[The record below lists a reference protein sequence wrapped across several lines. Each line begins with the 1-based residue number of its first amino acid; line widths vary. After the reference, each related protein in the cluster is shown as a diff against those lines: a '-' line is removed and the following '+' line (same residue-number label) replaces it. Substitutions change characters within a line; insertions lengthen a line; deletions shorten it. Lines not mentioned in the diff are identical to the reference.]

1 MTVYAL
7 VGNPLKQ
14 SLSPLLHNT
23 LFKTWNLPATY
34 LTWEVEPEHL
44 DAAVLMFRRNLAGFN
59 VTAPYKQ
66 SIIPLLDE
74 LHLSAEVYGAVNT
87 VKNETG
93 KLIGYNTDGV
103 GFLKG
108 LEQVDYDLQGK
119 RVLLLGAGGASQT
132 VALELAHQGCSF
144 TIANR
149 DVSRAYMLQRFLES
163 RFAKLDLEITDITRI
178 PRHQYNVV
186 INATPVGMGDLQG
199 QSPLASHY
207 LQGVDLVYDLIYN
220 PLDTKLLQEARLNG
234 CHTIN
239 GLRMLVQQGLE
250 AQEIWQGQTVDQELT
265 EKLYQLVEGE
275 ISS

>member
-186 INATPVGMGDLQG
+186 INATPVGMGALQG